1 LVSYVHFNPVFMKR
15 PLLLIFA
22 LLLFAIPIV
31 QAQTNSQPRPR
42 ENFTI
47 RSATTQLNLT
57 PGQSQVVELN
67 INRAKA
73 FDKVAITLSVD
84 PANLP
89 QGVRVEWESN
99 ATLENQISLRIH
111 SATDTPPGKYPVAVT
126 GKGLNVSR
134 GFVLMLEIGAGAL
147 PVVESSNP

>member
-1 LVSYVHFNPVFMKR
+1 MIR
-15 PLLLIFA
+15 PLLLTFV
-22 LLLFAIPIV
+22 LLLFALPTI

-47 RSATTQLNLT
+47 RSATPQLNLT
-57 PGQSQVVELN
+57 PGQSQTIELD

-84 PANLP
+84 AANLP
-89 QGVRVEWESN
+89 SGVRLEWESN
-99 ATLENQISLRIH
+99 ATLENRVRLHIH
-111 SATDTPPGKYPVAVT
+111 SATDTPAGKYPVAVT

-134 GFVLMLEIGAGAL
+134 GFVLMLEVGAGAV
-147 PVVESSNP
+147 PVAGSSNP